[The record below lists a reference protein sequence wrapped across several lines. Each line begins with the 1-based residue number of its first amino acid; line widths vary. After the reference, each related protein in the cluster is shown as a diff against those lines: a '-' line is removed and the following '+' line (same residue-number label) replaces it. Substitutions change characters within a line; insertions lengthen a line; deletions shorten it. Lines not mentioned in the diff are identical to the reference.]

1 MIVLLILN
9 IRNRQGNIVKKMQYK
24 YKYNKIITDLE
35 KDRLIFKFINLQIK
49 VYKCMNQEQSDQ
61 LLKEGELVYHQNKT
75 IIPIISNHV
84 KV

>member
-9 IRNRQGNIVKKMQYK
+9 IRNRQENIVKKMQYK

-49 VYKCMNQEQSDQ
+49 VYKCMNQEQNDQ
-61 LLKEGELVYHQNKT
+61 LLKAGELVYHQNKT

>member
-9 IRNRQGNIVKKMQYK
+9 IQNRQENIVKKMQYK